1 MADANHLDRIVTRE
15 ELNRMLWGA
24 ADILRGTVDAGD
36 FKNHILALMF
46 LKRLSD
52 VFKERRQEIIDEW
65 MKNGK
70 SRKEAEKIA
79 EDPDE
84 YTRGSYYIPEGA
96 RWEDLMK
103 VGENRA
109 EAVDTALHAI
119 EEQNAQYLEGVL
131 AGVRFND
138 ERRFGDPVTMD
149 GLMQRLLTHFGN
161 IPLGNRNLAEPDV
174 LGNAYEYLI
183 ERFAEGSGKKGGEFY
198 TPRMVVKLI
207 VQLLK
212 PTEKMRIHDPT
223 CGSGGMLI
231 ECGNYVIDHGGD
243 YRNITL
249 TGQEKNY
256 GTWSIA
262 KLNMMLH
269 NFPDTDIRA
278 GDTILRPQFEKAGV
292 LDVFDRVI
300 ANPPFSLKEWHGVES
315 DAETNKVD
323 SKKVGENVQERSISS
338 VRSRH
343 PADNQGRHRLS
354 PAHGRRVQGQ
364 AAWSAS
370 SCLTACCSVAER
382 RPQSAGPLGGGHL
395 RGRHRPAREA
405 VLRHGHPGR
414 RADPEQSQA
423 ETSAGQGSVH
433 RRIFRRLVSRG
444 KESKLLAAR
453 RHSSHY
459 GRFRCV
465 GWKDKQRKPFGSG
478 STNWPTSG
486 PPPPTCT
493 KSGNSRRPRGSRP
506 RFCSGYANEAKRQR
520 EAVAEAKR
528 HVCNW
533 LEGRG
538 PDGEEL
544 PAMHRS
550 PLEKFAA
557 VATLDEIAKENDFNL
572 NISRYV
578 DSTEPPPQLGRKGR
592 TQEAPQ
598 TGGQAKRGRGEDE
611 QAAGGNRLWDSESPA
626 VGRKNV
632 STRLPIFALVAS
644 IKGLMMVKGE
654 QYVI

>member
-65 MKNGK
+65 MKSGK

-243 YRNITL
+243 YRNVTL

-315 DAETNKVD
+315 DAESNKVD
-323 SKKVGENVQERSISS
+323 SKKVVETFKNDPYRRFDRGIPPTTKGDTAFLLHMVAVCKDSGMVGVVMPHGVLFRGGAEAAIRQALLEEDIFEAVIGLPEKLFFGTGIPAAVLILNKAKPKHRQGKVLFIDASSAGLYHEGKNRNYLRLEDILRITAVFDTWGGKTSKKAVRERIDELADQWTTAADMHEK
-338 VRSRH
+338 RQLKMAKGQ
-343 PADNQGRHRLS
+343 PADVLQRI
-354 PAHGRRVQGQ
+354 
-364 AAWSAS
+364 
-370 SCLTACCSVAER
+370 
-382 RPQSAGPLGGGHL
+382 
-395 RGRHRPAREA
+395 RE
-405 VLRHGHPGR
+405 
-414 RADPEQSQA
+414 
-423 ETSAGQGSVH
+423 ET
-433 RRIFRRLVSRG
+433 
-444 KESKLLAAR
+444 
-453 RHSSHY
+453 
-459 GRFRCV
+459 
-465 GWKDKQRKPFGSG
+465 
-478 STNWPTSG
+478 
-486 PPPPTCT
+486 
-493 KSGNSRRPRGSRP
+493 
-506 RFCSGYANEAKRQR
+506 KRQR

-533 LEGRG
+533 LDGRG
-538 PDGEEL
+538 PEGEEL
-544 PAMHRS
+544 PAMQRS

-557 VATLDEIAKENDFNL
+557 VATLAEIAKENDFNL

-578 DSTEPPPQLGRKGR
+578 DSTEPPPQLDVKAELKKLRKL
-592 TQEAPQ
+592 E
-598 TGGQAKRGRGEDE
+598 AKRDGAEAKMNKLLEEIGY
-611 QAAGGNRLWDSESPA
+611 
-626 VGRKNV
+626 
-632 STRLPIFALVAS
+632 
-644 IKGLMMVKGE
+644 GL
-654 QYVI
+654 

>member
-1 MADANHLDRIVTRE
+1 MAKQNSTDRIVTRE

-52 VFKERRQEIIDEW
+52 VFKERRQEIIDQW
-65 MKNGK
+65 MQDGK
-70 SRKEAEKIA
+70 TRQQAEKIA

-84 YTRGSYYIPEGA
+84 YTSGSYYIPEGA
-96 RWEDLMK
+96 RWDDLMK

-109 EAVDTALHAI
+109 EAVDKALHAI
-119 EEQNAQYLEGVL
+119 EEHNSQYLEGVL

-149 GLMQRLLTHFGN
+149 GVMQRLLTHFGN

-212 PTEKMRIHDPT
+212 PKEGMRVQDPT

-256 GTWSIA
+256 GTWSIC

-278 GDTILRPQFEKAGV
+278 GDTILRPRFETAGV

-300 ANPPFSLKEWHGVES
+300 ANPPFSLKEWHGVSPKEGKG
-315 DAETNKVD
+315 DNAKID
-323 SKKVGENVQERSISS
+323 SKEVQEKFKSDPYHRFTRGIPPTTKGDTAFLQHMVNVCNERGMVGVVMPHGVLFRGGSEAAIRQALLEEDLFEAVVGLPEKLFFGTGIPASILILNKNK
-338 VRSRH
+338 
-343 PADNQGRHRLS
+343 PKHRKGKVLFIDAS
-354 PAHGRRVQGQ
+354 PAGLYHEGKNKNYLRLEDILRV
-364 AAWSAS
+364 
-370 SCLTACCSVAER
+370 TAVFNGWNE
-382 RPQSAGPLGGGHL
+382 AGLHEGAIHTAIDEL
-395 RGRHRPAREA
+395 ATQWNEA
-405 VLRHGHPGR
+405 VCMHEDRQLKAAVGQPQEVIARIQDEAGKDRVEIHEAMRH
-414 RADPEQSQA
+414 
-423 ETSAGQGSVH
+423 VH
-433 RRIFRRLVSRG
+433 FWLDG
-444 KESKLLAAR
+444 K
-453 RHSSHY
+453 
-459 GRFRCV
+459 G
-465 GWKDKQRKPFGSG
+465 
-478 STNWPTSG
+478 
-486 PPPPTCT
+486 
-493 KSGNSRRPRGSRP
+493 
-506 RFCSGYANEAKRQR
+506 ANE
-520 EAVAEAKR
+520 
-528 HVCNW
+528 
-533 LEGRG
+533 
-538 PDGEEL
+538 EEL
-544 PAMHRS
+544 PPTLRT

-557 VATLDEIAKENDFNL
+557 IAPLEQIAEENDYNL

-578 DSTEPPPQLGRKGR
+578 DSTEPPPQLDVKAEIRKLR
-592 TQEAPQ
+592 DLETKRNEA
-598 TGGQAKRGRGEDE
+598 E
-611 QAAGGNRLWDSESPA
+611 QRMNKLLEE
-626 VGRKNV
+626 VG
-632 STRLPIFALVAS
+632 
-644 IKGLMMVKGE
+644 
-654 QYVI
+654 YVV

>member
-1 MADANHLDRIVTRE
+1 MAKNNATDRIVTRE

-52 VFKERRQEIIDEW
+52 VFKERRQEIIDQW
-65 MKNGK
+65 MQDGK
-70 SRKEAEKIA
+70 TLQQAEKIA

-84 YTRGSYYIPEGA
+84 YTSGSYYIPEGA
-96 RWEDLMK
+96 RWDDLMK

-109 EAVDTALHAI
+109 EAVDKALHAI
-119 EEQNAQYLEGVL
+119 EEHNSQYLEGVL

-149 GLMQRLLTHFGN
+149 GVMQRLLTHFGS

-212 PTEKMRIHDPT
+212 PKEGMRVQDPT

-256 GTWSIA
+256 GTWSIC

-278 GDTILRPQFEKAGV
+278 GDTILRPRFETAGV

-300 ANPPFSLKEWHGVES
+300 ANPPFSLKEWHGVSPKEGKG
-315 DAETNKVD
+315 DIAKID
-323 SKKVGENVQERSISS
+323 SKEVQEKFKSDPYHRFTRGIPPTTKGDTAFLQHMVSVCNERGMVGVVMPHGVLFRGGSEAAIRQAMLEEDLFEAVIGLPERLFFGTGIPASILILNKNK
-338 VRSRH
+338 
-343 PADNQGRHRLS
+343 PKHRKGKVLFIDAS
-354 PAHGRRVQGQ
+354 PAGLYHEGKNKNYLRLEDILRVT
-364 AAWSAS
+364 AVFNAWNEAG
-370 SCLTACCSVAER
+370 LHEDAVHTAIDELAT
-382 RPQSAGPLGGGHL
+382 QWN
-395 RGRHRPAREA
+395 EA
-405 VLRHGHPGR
+405 VCMHEDRQLKAAVGQPQEVIARIQ
-414 RADPEQSQA
+414 DE
-423 ETSAGQGSVH
+423 AG
-433 RRIFRRLVSRG
+433 
-444 KESKLLAAR
+444 
-453 RHSSHY
+453 
-459 GRFRCV
+459 
-465 GWKDKQRKPFGSG
+465 KDKVEIH
-478 STNWPTSG
+478 
-486 PPPPTCT
+486 
-493 KSGNSRRPRGSRP
+493 
-506 RFCSGYANEAKRQR
+506 EAM
-520 EAVAEAKR
+520 R
-528 HVCNW
+528 HVHFW
-533 LEGRG
+533 LDGKG
-538 PDGEEL
+538 PNEEEL
-544 PAMHRS
+544 PPMQRT
-550 PLEKFAA
+550 PLAKFATI
-557 VATLDEIAKENDFNL
+557 ATLEEIAKENDYNL

-578 DSTEPPPQLGRKGR
+578 DSTEPPPQL
-592 TQEAPQ
+592 
-598 TGGQAKRGRGEDE
+598 
-611 QAAGGNRLWDSESPA
+611 N
-626 VGRKNV
+626 
-632 STRLPIFALVAS
+632 
-644 IKGLMMVKGE
+644 VKGE
-654 QYVI
+654 LRKLRDLEQRRNQAEQRMNKLLEEVGYVL

>member
-1 MADANHLDRIVTRE
+1 MANTNHLNRIVTRE

-52 VFKERRQEIIDEW
+52 VFRERRQEIIDEW
-65 MKNGK
+65 MKDGK

-109 EAVDTALHAI
+109 EAIDTALHAI

-149 GLMQRLLTHFGN
+149 GVMQRLLTHFGN
-161 IPLGNRNLAEPDV
+161 IPLGNRNLAEPDI

-212 PTEKMRIHDPT
+212 PKEKMRIHDPT

-243 YRNITL
+243 YRNVTL

-300 ANPPFSLKEWHGVES
+300 ANPPFSLKEWHGVEA
-315 DAETNKVD
+315 DPETNKVD
-323 SKKVGENVQERSISS
+323 SKKVVDKFKNDPYRRFDRGIPPTTKGDTAFLQHMVAVCKDKGMVGVVMPHGVLFRGGAEAEIRQALLEEDLFEAVIGLPEKLFFGTGIPAAVLILNKSKPKER
-338 VRSRH
+338 
-343 PADNQGRHRLS
+343 QGKVLFID
-354 PAHGRRVQGQ
+354 
-364 AAWSAS
+364 AS
-370 SCLTACCSVAER
+370 SDSLYHEGKNRNYLRLEDILRITAVFNAWDEKLSKK
-382 RPQSAGPLGGGHL
+382 
-395 RGRHRPAREA
+395 A
-405 VLRHGHPGR
+405 VH
-414 RADPEQSQA
+414 EQIDEIASQWNTA
-423 ETSAGQGSVH
+423 VEMH
-433 RRIFRRLVSRG
+433 
-444 KESKLLAAR
+444 E
-453 RHSSHY
+453 
-459 GRFRCV
+459 
-465 GWKDKQRKPFGSG
+465 
-478 STNWPTSG
+478 
-486 PPPPTCT
+486 
-493 KSGNSRRPRGSRP
+493 
-506 RFCSGYANEAKRQR
+506 KRQLKAAKGQPAEVIDR
-520 EAVAEAKR
+520 IRDEAGKQKVAIHEAMR
-528 HVCNW
+528 HVHFW
-533 LEGRG
+533 LDGKG
-538 PDGEEL
+538 PNEEKL
-544 PAMHRS
+544 PATERN
-550 PLEKFAA
+550 PLEKFA
-557 VATLDEIAKENDFNL
+557 VITSLEQIAKENDFNL

-578 DSTEPPPQLGRKGR
+578 DSSEPPPQLDVKTELKKLRKL
-592 TQEAPQ
+592 E
-598 TGGQAKRGRGEDE
+598 AKRNEAEINMNKLLEEIGYR
-611 QAAGGNRLWDSESPA
+611 
-626 VGRKNV
+626 V
-632 STRLPIFALVAS
+632 
-644 IKGLMMVKGE
+644 
-654 QYVI
+654 